1 MVLLDVVHAEQE
13 VREVQDFLNLR
24 RLGVANAV
32 RCNELDELLG
42 LAAGQKLL
50 LNLGERLAWGQIDL
64 TCLLA

>member
-1 MVLLDVVHAEQE
+1 
-13 VREVQDFLNLR
+13 
-24 RLGVANAV
+24 
-32 RCNELDELLG
+32 